1 MAAASRCSL
10 LHHPQVFRSVFA
22 FAGLWDAWKDPSNGE
37 WSQSFAI
44 ITTHGNEILADFND
58 NYNDE
63 EDPRMPVILHPDDYD
78 YWLTRDEINQ
88 PRTDLLVPY
97 DAHRM
102 SAWPANPEVGNIKN
116 QGPDLLHL

>member
-1 MAAASRCSL
+1 MLRNLGGHPGPATLQGRRRERFTRRHLFVRC
-10 LHHPQVFRSVFA
+10 V
-22 FAGLWDAWKDPSNGE
+22 WK
-37 WSQSFAI
+37 I
-44 ITTHGNEILADFND
+44 GNEILADFND

-63 EDPRMPVILHPDDYD
+63 EDPRIPVILRPEDYD

-102 SAWPANPEVGNIKN
+102 SA
-116 QGPDLLHL
+116 

>member
-1 MAAASRCSL
+1 M
-10 LHHPQVFRSVFA
+10 FA

-37 WSQSFAI
+37 WTQSFAI
-44 ITTHGNEILADFND
+44 ITTHGNEILADFDN

-63 EDPRMPVILHPDDYD
+63 EDPRMPVILHDDYGD
-78 YWLTRDEINQ
+78 WLTRDEINQ

-102 SAWPANPEVGNIKN
+102 SAWPANPKGGNIKN
-116 QGPDLLHL
+116 QGSDLLHL